1 MRFGDGDPGRSLG
14 SGKDVAECRSP
25 DDGRYRSASQS
36 RVPGNKRIASPND
49 SGNCFPERKRSTT
62 GRNHRPLDVC
72 GILFQTLSFYARP
85 PSGFLFAAEYCE
97 SSVDSSVFFFCP
109 SRGEAVLK
117 LCGVFFPYCIF
128 PMSGSCPA
136 SHERGGPAD

>member
-1 MRFGDGDPGRSLG
+1 METP
-14 SGKDVAECRSP
+14 EETP
-25 DDGRYRSASQS
+25 
-36 RVPGNKRIASPND
+36 VPGNLHSNAARRMMAGADRLRRSVRRGTDKRIASPND

-72 GILFQTLSFYARP
+72 GSLFQTLSFYARP